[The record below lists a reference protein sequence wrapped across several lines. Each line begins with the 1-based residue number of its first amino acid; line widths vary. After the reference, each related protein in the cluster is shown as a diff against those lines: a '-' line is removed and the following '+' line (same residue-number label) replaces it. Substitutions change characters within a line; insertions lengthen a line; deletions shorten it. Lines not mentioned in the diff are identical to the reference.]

1 MSPNFPPALWR
12 RKTCMHDMH
21 KLAMDVTF
29 TQMTAKK
36 GIKKHGEIA
45 VAAIY
50 KEYTQLE
57 YMKVMGALNPDSL
70 TISQKKGALRAINL
84 IKEKRSG
91 KLKGRMFTDE
101 RP

>member
-1 MSPNFPPALWR
+1 
-12 RKTCMHDMH
+12 MH
-21 KLAMDVTF
+21 KLAMDVTL
-29 TQMTAKK
+29 TEITAKK

-57 YMKVMGALNPDSL
+57 YMKVMGALNPYSL